1 MANFKV
7 TGERKLGGTVSI
19 GGAKNAVLPILAA
32 SSMISGE
39 VILHNCPL
47 LSDVEN
53 TLKIL
58 KYIGAEVKREGS
70 TLIIN
75 SNSVSK
81 SYVPEK
87 YMRLMRSSV
96 LFLGALSSR
105 TGSSRMSLPGGC
117 NIGLR
122 PIDLHLKALADL
134 SAVISYDGK
143 EVCCN
148 AEKSRSA
155 DLVLPYPSVGATENA
170 ILFSVFLKGKTRI
183 INAAREPEI
192 YDLCSF
198 LNKAGARISGASGSV
213 IEIEGVKKLRPLEY
227 TVMPDRVT
235 AVTFLCI
242 AASTKSALE
251 LKNVDYTCFK
261 SELCALMNMGC
272 KLYLSEKSVAIKP
285 SKLKRVKSIA
295 TNPYPGFS
303 TDCQPLIASALI
315 KAKGVSEIKEAVFE
329 NRFEYAKELIKFG
342 ADINVINNKAVI
354 KGVERLSAANVECKD
369 LRGGAALVTA
379 ALSAEG
385 TSYIN
390 NIDYIDRGYE
400 RLEVQLSNIGADIM
414 RIKNEE
420 KRK

>member
-7 TGERKLGGTVSI
+7 TGNRKLGGTVVI
-19 GGAKNAVLPILAA
+19 GGAKNAVLPILVA

-39 VILHNCPL
+39 VVIHNCPV

-53 TLKIL
+53 TVNIL
-58 KYIGAEVKREGS
+58 KYVGAEVKREGS

-105 TGSSRMSLPGGC
+105 NGTSRMSLPGGC

-122 PIDLHLKALADL
+122 PVDLHLKALADL

-148 AEKSRSA
+148 AKNARCA
-155 DLVLPYPSVGATENA
+155 DIVLPYQSVGATENA
-170 ILFSVFLKGKTRI
+170 ILFSVLLKGKTRI

-213 IEIEGVKKLRPLEY
+213 IEIEGVKSLNSTEY
-227 TVMPDRVT
+227 T
-235 AVTFLCI
+235 AGQ
-242 AASTKSALE
+242 
-251 LKNVDYTCFK
+251 N
-261 SELCALMNMGC
+261 
-272 KLYLSEKSVAIKP
+272 
-285 SKLKRVKSIA
+285 
-295 TNPYPGFS
+295 
-303 TDCQPLIASALI
+303 
-315 KAKGVSEIKEAVFE
+315 
-329 NRFEYAKELIKFG
+329 NRFYLF
-342 ADINVINNKAVI
+342 V
-354 KGVERLSAANVECKD
+354 R
-369 LRGGAALVTA
+369 RG
-379 ALSAEG
+379 
-385 TSYIN
+385 SY
-390 NIDYIDRGYE
+390 
-400 RLEVQLSNIGADIM
+400 
-414 RIKNEE
+414 
-420 KRK
+420 RK

>member
-7 TGERKLGGTVSI
+7 TGNRKLGGTVGI

-39 VILHNCPL
+39 VVIHNCPV

-53 TLKIL
+53 TVNIL
-58 KYIGAEVKREGS
+58 KYVGAEVKREGS

-75 SNSVSK
+75 SNSVTK

-105 TGSSRMSLPGGC
+105 NGTSRMSLPGGC

-122 PIDLHLKALADL
+122 PVDLHLKALADL

-148 AEKSRSA
+148 AKNARCA
-155 DLVLPYPSVGATENA
+155 DIVLPYQSVGATENA
-170 ILFSVFLKGKTRI
+170 ILFSVLLKGKTRI

-213 IEIEGVKKLRPLEY
+213 IEIEGVKSLNSTEY
-227 TVMPDRVT
+227 TVMPDRIT
-235 AVTFLCI
+235 AFTYLC
-242 AASTKSALE
+242 AAAATESE
-251 LKNVDYTCFK
+251 LTVKNVDFTHFN
-261 SELCALMNMGC
+261 SELPALMNMGC
-272 KLYLSEKSVAIKP
+272 KLYLSENAIAIKR
-285 SKLKRVKSIA
+285 SKLKRVKSIV
-295 TNPYPGFS
+295 TKPYPGFS
-303 TDCQPLIASALI
+303 TDCQPLIVSALI
-315 KAKGVSEIKEAVFE
+315 KAKGVSEITETVFE
-329 NRFEYAKELIKFG
+329 NRFEYAKELNKFG
-342 ADINVINNKAVI
+342 ADIKVINNKAVI
-354 KGVERLSAANVECKD
+354 NGVKSLKGANAECKD
-369 LRGGAALVTA
+369 LRGGAALVIS

-385 TSYIN
+385 ISFIK
-390 NIDYIDRGYE
+390 NIDYIDRVYE
-400 RLEVQLSNIGADIM
+400 KFEVQLANIGADIL
-414 RIKNEE
+414 RIENEE
-420 KRK
+420 

>member
-7 TGERKLGGTVSI
+7 TGNRKLGGTVGI

-39 VILHNCPL
+39 VVIHNCPV

-53 TLKIL
+53 TVNIL
-58 KYIGAEVKREGS
+58 KYVGAEVKREGS

-75 SNSVSK
+75 SNSVTK

-105 TGSSRMSLPGGC
+105 NGTSRMSLPGGC

-122 PIDLHLKALADL
+122 PVDLHLKALADL

-148 AEKSRSA
+148 AKNARCA
-155 DLVLPYPSVGATENA
+155 DIVLPYQSVGATENA
-170 ILFSVFLKGKTRI
+170 ILFSVLLKGKTRI

-213 IEIEGVKKLRPLEY
+213 IEIEGVKSLNSTEY
-227 TVMPDRVT
+227 TVMPDRIT
-235 AVTFLCI
+235 AFTYLC
-242 AASTKSALE
+242 AAAATESE
-251 LKNVDYTCFK
+251 LTVKNVDFTHFN
-261 SELCALMNMGC
+261 SELPALMNMGC
-272 KLYLSEKSVAIKP
+272 KLYLSENAIAIKP
-285 SKLKRVKSIA
+285 SKLKRVKSIV
-295 TNPYPGFS
+295 TKPYPGFS
-303 TDCQPLIASALI
+303 TDCQPLIVSALI
-315 KAKGVSEIKEAVFE
+315 KAKGVSEITETVFE
-329 NRFEYAKELIKFG
+329 NRFEYAKELKKFG
-342 ADINVINNKAVI
+342 ADIKVINNKAVI
-354 KGVERLSAANVECKD
+354 NGVKSLKGANAECKD
-369 LRGGAALVTA
+369 LRGGAALVIS

-385 TSYIN
+385 ITFIK

-400 RLEVQLSNIGADIM
+400 KLEVQLANIGADIM
-414 RIKNEE
+414 RIENEE
-420 KRK
+420 